1 MHNSPNILFIVADQL
16 RADYLSCAGHPVVKT
31 PNIDRIAAKGM
42 MFNRF
47 YVANPVCMPN
57 RASILTGRHSSV
69 SGVRHNGIPL
79 PLETNTF
86 VDILREGGY
95 DTALIG
101 KSHLQCTL
109 NGEPELGSNPA
120 GDGPLANARRRP
132 EGNYDQEKAAS
143 WGQKGRAAMD
153 LPYYGF
159 AHVDLLTGHG
169 DSAGG
174 AHLLDQRAALGDPEK
189 LRGPANQLPHDYTC
203 PQAIRT
209 AIPEEQHSTFWVRDR
224 AIDYLS
230 SAERQDRPF
239 FGFVSFPDPHHPF
252 TPPGKYWDMYDPDV
266 MVLPESFSNRSDNP
280 PPHLKWLRE
289 NGELGKA
296 AFGAALVTERQA
308 REAMALT
315 CGMIAMIDDAVGDVL
330 DQLEASGLADNTIV
344 IFTSDHGDFLGDHGM
359 ILKGPMHYQS
369 TVRVPFIWADPDS
382 TRQTETDR
390 LSSAIDIGPTIL
402 QRAGLPSFCGMQ
414 GQDLFDATP
423 RNSVLIEDDGNRV
436 SLGFE
441 TAPRLRTLLTV
452 RYRISIYRG
461 QSWGELYDLAE
472 DPCEIT
478 NLWDDP
484 AMAETKASLQFE
496 LIQQMAH
503 ACDSSPWP
511 DSLA

>member
-1 MHNSPNILFIVADQL
+1 MHNSPNILFIVVDQL

-31 PNIDRIAAKGM
+31 PNIDRIAAKGT

-57 RASILTGRHSSV
+57 RASILTGRYSSV

-86 VDILREGGY
+86 VDVLRAGGY

-101 KSHLQCTL
+101 KSHLQCTVE
-109 NGEPELGSNPA
+109 GEPELGPNPA

-132 EGNYDQEKAAS
+132 EGNYDQEKVAS
-143 WGQKGRAAMD
+143 WEQKGRAAMD
-153 LPYYGF
+153 MPYYGF
-159 AHVDLLTGHG
+159 SHVDLLTGHG

-189 LRGPANQLPHDYTC
+189 LRGPVNQLPHDYTC

-209 AIPEEQHSTFWVRDR
+209 AIPEELHSTFWVRDR
-224 AIDYLS
+224 TIDYLS
-230 SAERQDRPF
+230 SAERRDRPF

-252 TPPGKYWDMYDPDV
+252 TPPGRYWDMYDPDD
-266 MVLPESFSNRSDNP
+266 MVLPESFSNRSDHP

-296 AFGAALVTERQA
+296 AYGAALVSERQA

-315 CGMIAMIDDAVGDVL
+315 CGMIAMIDDAVGDIL
-330 DQLEASGLADNTIV
+330 DQLEASGLADNTIIV
-344 IFTSDHGDFLGDHGM
+344 FTSDHGDFLGDHGL

-369 TVRVPFIWADPDS
+369 TVRVPFIWADPDGAG
-382 TRQTETDR
+382 QDR
-390 LSSAIDIGPTIL
+390 SERLCSAVDIGPTVL
-402 QRAGLPSFCGMQ
+402 QRAGLTPYCGMQ
-414 GQDLFDATP
+414 GRDLFDTTP

-441 TAPRLRTLLTV
+441 AAPRVRTVITD
-452 RYRISIYRG
+452 RYRMSIYRD
-461 QSWGELYDLAE
+461 QSWGELYNLVA
-472 DPCEIT
+472 DPGEIT